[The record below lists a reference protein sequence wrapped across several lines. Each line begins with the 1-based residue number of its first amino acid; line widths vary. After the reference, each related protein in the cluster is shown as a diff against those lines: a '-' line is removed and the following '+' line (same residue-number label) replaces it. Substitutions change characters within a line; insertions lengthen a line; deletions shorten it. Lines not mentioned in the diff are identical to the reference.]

1 MRTKSSQSGRSM
13 VEMLGVIAIIGLIT
27 VGAVTSVGFVDN
39 MYRTNATLI
48 DADKLAKDII
58 DTYSWSN
65 SYEELNLEFLCNE
78 NILTCQNN
86 VAKHRWGGNITVAP
100 AHSGGELE
108 EGKTSDNNSFI
119 ITYEAVPKS
128 ACEMII
134 NSQDNLAELTI
145 QTTSCTTTTD
155 IELKLK

>member
-65 SYEELNLEFLCNE
+65 SYKEVNLSFLCRE
-78 NILTCQNN
+78 GILKCQNDT
-86 VAKHRWGGNITVAP
+86 AKHRWGGNITVSP
-100 AHSGGELE
+100 AHSGDALGEGE
-108 EGKTSDNNSFI
+108 TSDNNSFT

-145 QTTSCTTTTD
+145 QTKSCTKTTN

>member
-39 MYRTNATLI
+39 MYRTNATLV

-58 DTYSWSN
+58 DTFSWSN
-65 SYEELNLEFLCNE
+65 SYATLNHQFLCTE
-78 NILTCQNN
+78 GILTCKENK
-86 VAKHRWGGNITVAP
+86 AKHRWGGDIVVAP
-100 AHSGGELE
+100 AHSGDTLA
-108 EGKTSDNNSFI
+108 TDAISDNNSFT
-119 ITYEAVPKS
+119 ITYKDVPKS

-134 NSQDNLAELTI
+134 SSQDNLAELTI
-145 QTTSCTTTTD
+145 KTTSCSASTD
-155 IELKLK
+155 IKLKLK